1 MINKINI
8 SNSGYVFCRS
18 NFYTAQDV
26 LNDTVHFEFT
36 PGVNMASGEIDS
48 GIWAVSYLMSMYT
61 HRPDDF
67 ILFEDAVADVDG
79 KTVSLSELSELSC
92 YIDKVYPLFST
103 DLSVRELVNKGLKE
117 NKLDCSANDIKD
129 LFYLDH
135 ERFERPL
142 SCVGN
147 EVFRAMAAVGYCN
160 KKEIYC
166 FPWFSKRRFDGYHA
180 NMTGLLEIL
189 ESLNKVVIVPVGL
202 PDGNS
207 SSYFRKMSTIER
219 DENGL
224 PYFQKGD

>member
-1 MINKINI
+1 MIKNI
-8 SNSGYVFCRS
+8 KVHNVGYALCRS
-18 NFYTAQDV
+18 ENYTAHDT
-26 LNDTVHFEFT
+26 LNETVDFVFNA
-36 PGVNMASGEIDS
+36 GINMLKGEIDS
-48 GIWAVSYLMSMYT
+48 GVWAVSYLLSMYT
-61 HRPDDF
+61 HLRDDF
-67 ILFEDAVADVDG
+67 ILFEDSVADVDG
-79 KTVSLSELSELSC
+79 KTVPLAELSEVSC
-92 YIDKVYPLFST
+92 YMDKIYPLFST
-103 DLSVRELVNKGLKE
+103 ELSVRELVAKGLQE
-117 NKLDCSANDIKD
+117 NKLDYSVNDIKD

-166 FPWFSKRRFDGYHA
+166 FPWLSKRRFDGYHA

-202 PDGNS
+202 SDGNS
-207 SSYFRKMSTIER
+207 SSYFRKTSTIER

-224 PYFQKGD
+224 PYFKKG